1 MQNSGKSEKKELS
14 RSALRRLREKEE
26 RYNTLLESAE
36 TLIVK
41 NGYHKTSVGEIAD
54 HAEVSVGTV
63 YFYFKNKEELL
74 MKLFEEGVKT
84 LRHILGSAF
93 LKADNSLKGFE
104 NAGLA
109 FFDDFCIN
117 HLPKF
122 TILFKEA
129 LGLSPEMEI
138 QRKETLELLIN
149 DVTAALKTV
158 GDEMGYTY
166 RSDQTARVVTVG
178 ILGIYERVAYQYI
191 MWQDDTDVPN
201 LQEIGKDAVAFIMD
215 GVNSLKKHGE

>member
-1 MQNSGKSEKKELS
+1 MQNADKIEKKELS
-14 RSALRRLREKEE
+14 RSALRRQREKEQ
-26 RYNTLLESAE
+26 RYKVLLTSAE

-41 NGYHKTSVGEIAD
+41 NGYHKTSVGQIAD

-74 MKLFEEGVKT
+74 IKLFEEGVKT
-84 LRHILGSAF
+84 LRHVLGSAF
-93 LKADNSLKGFE
+93 LKEDNSLKGFE

-117 HLPKF
+117 HRPKF

-129 LGLSPEMEI
+129 LGLSPEMET

-149 DVTAALKTV
+149 DVTSALKIV
-158 GDEMGYTY
+158 GDEMNFSY
-166 RSDQTARVVTVG
+166 RTEQTARVVTVG

-191 MWQDDTDVPN
+191 MWQDDTNTPN
-201 LQEIGKDAVAFIMD
+201 LEEIGKDAVAFIM
-215 GVNSLKKHGE
+215 GGINSLTIS

>member
-1 MQNSGKSEKKELS
+1 MQKTGKSDKKELS
-14 RSALRRLREKEE
+14 RSALRRIREKEQ
-26 RYNTLLESAE
+26 RYNALLTAAE
-36 TLIVK
+36 ELIVK

-74 MKLFEEGVKT
+74 IHLFKEGVKT
-84 LRHILGSAF
+84 LRYILGNAF
-93 LKADNSLKGFE
+93 LTAGNSLEGFE

-117 HLPKF
+117 HRPKF

-149 DVTAALKTV
+149 DVTSALKTV
-158 GDEMGYTY
+158 GDEMNYSY

-191 MWQDDTDVPN
+191 MWQDDTNTPN
-201 LQEIGKDAVAFIMD
+201 LLEIGKDAVAFIMD
-215 GVNSLKKHGE
+215 GVNSLKNGE